1 MNVTTVDYLEIYVG
15 DLASTTGYLCDGF
28 SFRRIG
34 HGGPETGLA
43 GQRSLLLGQD
53 RIRLLLT
60 EGLTPEHPATR
71 FVERHGDGVAC
82 LVMRTDD
89 PAAGDRVLPG
99 LGSLTHRMVG
109 PDAAGRLPEGIDPLA
124 ADPGAEALLETIDH
138 LALCVPAGTLD
149 AAVQQ
154 YQDLFGFRQIYE
166 ERVEVGA
173 QAMDSKVV
181 QSPSAHVTLTIV
193 APDPT
198 GATGQLDD
206 FLRSHDGAGVQHV
219 AFGTSDILTAVN
231 RYGERGVRFL
241 ATPDSYYDS
250 VERRLGEV
258 SRPVGALRTG
268 NVLVDRDHWG
278 EMFQIF
284 TESPFPRRTTFFE
297 LIERRG
303 ALTFGSNNIKALYE
317 ANERARS
324 AAETRS

>member
-1 MNVTTVDYLEIYVG
+1 MNVMAVDHLEIYVS
-15 DLASTTGYLCDGF
+15 DLASTTAYLCGGF
-28 SFRRIG
+28 GFRRCG

-43 GQRSLLLGQD
+43 GQRSLLLEQD

-60 EGLTPEHPATR
+60 EGLAPDHPAAR
-71 FVERHGDGVAC
+71 YVDRHGDGVAW

-89 PAAGDRVLPG
+89 PAVGDRALPG
-99 LGSLTHRMVG
+99 LGSLAHRLVG
-109 PDAAGRLPEGIDPLA
+109 PDAAGRLPEGIEPLP
-124 ADPGAEALLETIDH
+124 ADPRAETLLETIDH

-149 AAVQQ
+149 ATVQQ
-154 YQDLFGFRQIYE
+154 YHDGFGFRQVYE
-166 ERVEVGA
+166 ERVVVGA

-181 QSPSAHVTLTIV
+181 QSSSGHVTLTIV
-193 APDPT
+193 APDAT
-198 GATGQLDD
+198 GAPGQLDQ

-219 AFGTSDILTAVN
+219 AFGTSDILTAVT

-241 ATPDSYYDS
+241 STPDSYYDS

-258 SRPVGALRTG
+258 SRPVSALRAG

-303 ALTFGSNNIKALYE
+303 AMTFGSNNIKALYE